1 VSSAWLVHDRAV
13 RIEDRPVQPAD
24 RLATSA
30 WDEARWAAHQV
41 AVPLAASAVPLA
53 EALGTVLAEPVRAL
67 VPIPSVDC
75 SAMDG
80 YAVCGPPPWAV
91 VARARA
97 GEGIPAALWSG
108 AACEIATGAPVPS
121 GTRGVLPYEQ
131 ACRTGELV
139 DGSVEPGRHIRR
151 RGEECAE
158 GEQVLAA
165 GAVFGPAALGL
176 AAALGYD
183 TVPVRPTPRVAALVT
198 GNELLQRGVPA
209 GGRVRDAIGP
219 MLPGLTAWA
228 GGRLTG
234 TTSLADSATVLAD
247 ALRASDAEL
256 TLVSGSSSRGPADH
270 LRPVLLSL
278 GAELVVDG
286 VRCRP
291 GHPQALAQLPDG
303 RLVVGLPGNPLAA
316 FVAFLTLALP
326 ALAGLRGLPLP
337 ELADPPSGPPLL
349 GGPGRAGK
357 PDATQLVPV
366 RVRAGQLTELRFA
379 GSAMLRG
386 LAAADALAVIAPTG
400 QLRLHPLP

>member
-1 VSSAWLVHDRAV
+1 
-13 RIEDRPVQPAD
+13 
-24 RLATSA
+24 
-30 WDEARWAAHQV
+30 
-41 AVPLAASAVPLA
+41 
-53 EALGTVLAEPVRAL
+53 
-67 VPIPSVDC
+67 
-75 SAMDG
+75 
-80 YAVCGPPPWAV
+80 
-91 VARARA
+91 
-97 GEGIPAALWSG
+97 
-108 AACEIATGAPVPS
+108 
-121 GTRGVLPYEQ
+121 
-131 ACRTGELV
+131 
-139 DGSVEPGRHIRR
+139 
-151 RGEECAE
+151 
-158 GEQVLAA
+158 
-165 GAVFGPAALGL
+165 
-176 AAALGYD
+176 
-183 TVPVRPTPRVAALVT
+183 VAALVT